1 VAAAVALAGIGESA
15 QAQRY
20 RVLVGSDGG
29 GRSVVEF
36 RPCIPAEG
44 SGCGAWIDREA
55 VPDTSVSLTPLASAV
70 FGPGDSV
77 WTEHGA
83 IRIRSAD
90 GRSKTIRDRRGAA
103 TTLALA
109 PTRDYAF
116 VILHS
121 LADATS
127 TVVMVDLS
135 TRSVIASCPMP
146 VRASA
151 IAVIR

>member
-1 VAAAVALAGIGESA
+1 MGESA

-20 RVLVGSDGG
+20 RVLVASEGG

-55 VPDTSVSLTPLASAV
+55 MADTTVHVTPSAIAV

-77 WTEHGA
+77 LVEHGV
-83 IRIRSAD
+83 IRIRNAD
-90 GRSKTIRDRRGAA
+90 GRSKTIRDRRGDA
-103 TTLALA
+103 TSLALA
-109 PTRDYAF
+109 PSRDYAF
-116 VILHS
+116 VILRS
-121 LADATS
+121 PDAAAS

-146 VRASA
+146 IRATA